1 MKTVAELRRMGYKV
15 KVSHYRWY
23 LDEGLGSELDK
34 AWALLARYEAEEAGH
49 YDISNPDCCGGLTE
63 IELSTPDGKT
73 VKTVAECADEDGF
86 SKKIGVNI
94 ALKRALVELKL
105 YDFIRNN

>member
-15 KVSHYRWY
+15 RVNHNRWY
-23 LDEGLGSELDK
+23 LDEVNGVWD
-34 AWALLARYEAEEAGH
+34 LLPRHMVEEMPDV
-49 YDISNPDCCGGLTE
+49 YDSSKPDCCGGMTE

-73 VKTVAECADEDGF
+73 VKTVAECADVDGF
-86 SKKIGVNI
+86 CKKTGVNI

-105 YDFIRNN
+105 YDFVRSH